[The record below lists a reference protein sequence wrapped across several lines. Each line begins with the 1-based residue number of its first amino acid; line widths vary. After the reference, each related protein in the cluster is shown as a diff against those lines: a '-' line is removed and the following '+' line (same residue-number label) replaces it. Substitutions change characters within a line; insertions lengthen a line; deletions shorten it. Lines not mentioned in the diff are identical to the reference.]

1 MLEKMCRTR
10 FVEFGEF
17 VFASMDLPPCSFFC
31 SVCAG
36 ELLLG

>member
-31 SVCAG
+31 SVGVG
-36 ELLLG
+36 EFLLE